1 MSFALLI
8 FLLGMNLAHAT
19 STARIQGSV
28 DWSSATITINGSA
41 PNYVDKGSYSQAN
54 AGYSDSLTPPD
65 EEWGPRGPVYWGT
78 TDAQKAAGNGT
89 YGHTWTTE
97 NGIYTDAYALADG
110 INNTYGRAASWVYR
124 IGYFTVSENSTL
136 DVSVTFNLQQYFQYN
151 SAFEGAGGYHYI
163 GIVLGRVNP
172 STGIT
177 ESLGGPNKQFWY
189 NSNNN
194 NNFNGSWSSSETLT
208 MNFPLTGG
216 YTYSVDAAINS
227 DAHCGTSAVFDSD
240 GDGIP
245 DNLDTCPN
253 EDATGF
259 DANGDGCI
267 DTTYSL
273 AETITTLVESGVVAE
288 SLQRSLL
295 AKVGRA
301 ERLADKEN
309 ICAAVRLLEALKHQV
324 DAKRVRKISDEAADV
339 IIAHTDSVTAY
350 LLSQLPPGDSCH
362 K

>member
-28 DWSSATITINGSA
+28 DWSSATITVNGSV

-65 EEWGPRGPVYWGT
+65 EEWGPRDPVYWGT

-124 IGYFTVSENSTL
+124 IGYFAVSEDSTL
-136 DVSVTFNLQQYFQYN
+136 DVSVTFNLQQHFQHN
-151 SAFEGAGGYHYI
+151 PAFEGAGGYHYI
-163 GIVLGRVNP
+163 GIGLGRVDTD
-172 STGIT
+172 TGIT
-177 ESLGGPNKQFWY
+177 ELLGGPNKQFWY
-189 NSNNN
+189 NSTNNN
-194 NNFNGSWSSSETLT
+194 NVNGSWSSSETLT
-208 MNFPLTGG
+208 MNYSLTGG

-227 DAHCGTSAVFDSD
+227 DAHCTTSAVFDSD
-240 GDGIP
+240 GDNIP
-245 DNLDTCPN
+245 DNLDACPI

-267 DTTYSL
+267 DTTGSL
-273 AETITTLVESGVVAE
+273 AETITTLVESGVLAE

-301 ERLADKEN
+301 ERQADKEN
-309 ICAAVRLLEALKHQV
+309 ICAAVRLLETLKRQV
-324 DAKRVRKISDEAADV
+324 DAKRGRKISDEAADV
-339 IIAHTDSVTAY
+339 IIVHTESVIAY
-350 LLSQLPPGDSCH
+350 LLSQLSPGDRCH